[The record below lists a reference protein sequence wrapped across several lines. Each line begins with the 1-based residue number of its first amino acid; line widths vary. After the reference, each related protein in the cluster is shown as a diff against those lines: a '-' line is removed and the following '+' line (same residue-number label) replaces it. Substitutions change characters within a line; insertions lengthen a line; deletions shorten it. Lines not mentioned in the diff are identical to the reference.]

1 MLKARMQAMKRTQPP
16 SSPPGQDAAAELAI
30 AALVFLAG
38 EAERLEPFLAQTGL
52 GPQSLRAAAREPAFL
67 LAVLDH
73 VAGNEDL
80 LMAFASENGIDP
92 LDVERARAALAPRPG
107 DTGAA

>member
-1 MLKARMQAMKRTQPP
+1 MKRTQPP
-16 SSPPGQDAAAELAI
+16 SLPDRDAAADLAI
-30 AALVFLAG
+30 AALAFLAG

-52 GPQSLRAAAREPAFL
+52 GPQSLRAAAREPGFL

-73 VAGNEDL
+73 VARDGDL
-80 LMAFASENGIDP
+80 LMAFANENGIDP
-92 LDVERARAALAPRPG
+92 VDVERARAALAPRAG